1 VRVSNTS
8 LCVLVIARFDAEKM
22 KEAQIINERTAEMLE
37 PLQPISI
44 NHKESKS
51 KKAQAFQLF
60 NADKR
65 PSDSE
70 VKSLGIKPETA
81 YRYYQDW
88 KKIKDNSHN
97 PTKICNT
104 IIVQIIVLNHSETI
118 VTNHSDKS

>member
-1 VRVSNTS
+1 
-8 LCVLVIARFDAEKM
+8 
-22 KEAQIINERTAEMLE
+22 MLE

-51 KKAQAFQLF
+51 KKAQAFQLY
-60 NADKR
+60 NEGKR

-97 PTKICNT
+97 PT
-104 IIVQIIVLNHSETI
+104 
-118 VTNHSDKS
+118 